1 MARFSPSVRSADS
14 SLTEGAKYDSEVTI
28 YERPAARLKKLVP
41 LVESL
46 GAEKAA
52 ADPHR
57 QRFHIQPMVG
67 WLNDGAAVLS
77 TRYYPAGVPTLRTAN
92 LDAVVY
98 PLNL

>member
-1 MARFSPSVRSADS
+1 MNALQRD
-14 SLTEGAKYDSEVTI
+14 
-28 YERPAARLKKLVP
+28 LKKLVP

-52 ADPHR
+52 ANPHR

-77 TRYYPAGVPTLRTAN
+77 TRYYPADVPTLRTAN